1 MTKRFRPLHELTL
14 FAGEEDL
21 AMAVL
26 GPGQLRHWKQVVQLL
41 EERGF
46 PRSDALMGG
55 RYTPAVK
62 AFFDREYRVWG
73 PEQVSAPHSPAKL
86 GASHDRSAEKL
97 GSWARKVAA
106 AAGLEA
112 RHTDRPATSSPAC
125 HGALRC
131 RPLPSMAICRPHDWG
146 TDERASEIR

>member
-46 PRSDALMGG
+46 PRSEPSKPSSTGNTGYGTGTGFGAAFAGEVGG
-55 RYTPAVK
+55 VT
-62 AFFDREYRVWG
+62 
-73 PEQVSAPHSPAKL
+73 
-86 GASHDRSAEKL
+86 RS
-97 GSWARKVAA
+97 
-106 AAGLEA
+106 
-112 RHTDRPATSSPAC
+112 
-125 HGALRC
+125 
-131 RPLPSMAICRPHDWG
+131 
-146 TDERASEIR
+146 ER